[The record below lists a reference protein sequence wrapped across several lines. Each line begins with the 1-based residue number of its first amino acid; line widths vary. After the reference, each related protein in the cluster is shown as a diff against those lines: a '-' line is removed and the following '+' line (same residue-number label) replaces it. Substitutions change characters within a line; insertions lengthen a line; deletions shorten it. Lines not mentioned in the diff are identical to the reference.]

1 MKLSGKTSIMI
12 ILRVTKKAGFHSF
25 SGKNISGKV
34 TGGGG
39 GQIDPHHPQSF

>member
-1 MKLSGKTSIMI
+1 MI
-12 ILRVTKKAGFHSF
+12 ILRATKKQGFTLSLE
-25 SGKNISGKV
+25 KNISGKT